1 MVKIGERMA
10 RIGHGVF
17 DEVPSNEFGTKAA
30 GLATMAHLGIP
41 VPPAFSLS
49 VTLCEEYYLGGERL
63 PEDFPVLLRNG
74 ISFLETATG
83 LVFGGSRRPLLV
95 SVRSG
100 APVSMPGVM
109 DTLLNVGLN
118 QDTVRGLISLSGNP
132 RFAWDSYRRL
142 LQDFSRVVFRQD
154 PRVYRTAL
162 SEILDDEN
170 LSDELEMGSKNLMDL
185 SIAYERIFSATLER
199 RFPADVYEQ
208 LSLAAEGVIRSWKNP
223 RAEAYRKM
231 NLLGDVRGTAVT
243 VQAMVFGNMGSR
255 SGAGVAFTRN
265 PWQGTDGLIVD
276 FRFGAQGED
285 VVSGDQSAVSP
296 AVFSES
302 MPDVFRELQDIG
314 KKLEMHYRDMQDLEF
329 TVQEGAL
336 FLLQTRPGKRSP
348 YAALKIAV
356 SLCQEGII
364 SQADVIWLLR
374 DIDLDSLSLR
384 RVISRDYPVAV
395 GIPASAGV
403 ASGKIAFSGEQAEQ
417 EAGQG
422 HEVILVRETA
432 SPDDLP
438 GIAAAKGLL
447 TMRGARTSHAAVVAR
462 QMGKICVVN
471 CANLEIDASRR
482 RCILS
487 GHELREGE
495 VISIDGNSGNVYVGA
510 VEYTEEK
517 PTDLIARVRAWE
529 REMQA

>member
-1 MVKIGERMA
+1 
-10 RIGHGVF
+10 
-17 DEVPSNEFGTKAA
+17 
-30 GLATMAHLGIP
+30 
-41 VPPAFSLS
+41 
-49 VTLCEEYYLGGERL
+49 
-63 PEDFPVLLRNG
+63 
-74 ISFLETATG
+74 
-83 LVFGGSRRPLLV
+83 
-95 SVRSG
+95 
-100 APVSMPGVM
+100 
-109 DTLLNVGLN
+109 
-118 QDTVRGLISLSGNP
+118 
-132 RFAWDSYRRL
+132 
-142 LQDFSRVVFRQD
+142 
-154 PRVYRTAL
+154 
-162 SEILDDEN
+162 
-170 LSDELEMGSKNLMDL
+170 
-185 SIAYERIFSATLER
+185 
-199 RFPADVYEQ
+199 
-208 LSLAAEGVIRSWKNP
+208 
-223 RAEAYRKM
+223 
-231 NLLGDVRGTAVT
+231 
-243 VQAMVFGNMGSR
+243 MVFGNMGSR